1 MYKVN
6 RFMHSFYF
14 KDKIMFFK
22 FKIDTSDISN
32 EILTAN
38 TIAFANTIKKLKSF
52 NKKPNI
58 LICGY
63 TGAGKTSIIQALLGE
78 DLVPDNKIGHEAN
91 PMTQDYDRYENELI
105 GIWDSKGL
113 EPDKG
118 ENEFIERTKKY
129 IRELQENKNVDEHI
143 HIFWY
148 VISAGIE
155 RITET
160 DLKIINLFPKESTL
174 IIISKIDKDTRNKTV
189 EAYKKKLI
197 GEGNISEDKIIYTT
211 DIEGGS
217 RGIEELYEKSLEI
230 MPEAYKIAFEEA
242 QRINIEKAIQI
253 KKEKDK
259 KANYII
265 LKYINEI
272 RIYGD
277 INKVNIKISSMLA
290 ELSNLYGLNEKYTN
304 NFALP
309 LLTLLYSFFY
319 PKGML
324 ELFNIENKDIDL
336 IILISSIA
344 NYCKEKFEELS
355 ISIIENKQIETI
367 DNSNKNFFN
376 AYMQKYRS
384 KILCYSESQL
394 ANMINK
400 EENLILL
407 IGDLAKNIYKI
418 KSLKNNIW
426 AIIISSIA
434 ALVPLLIGFAPIG
447 MAASVILGVG
457 VTAAL
462 GIRAVNVLLALIKA
476 GSLIFGGKVFGAKR
490 ILDMLR
496 NNYDILYD
504 KNKSLLIRK
513 L

>member
-1 MYKVN
+1 MQNQNIENYDYEKDFLNKVEEEKKKYK
-6 RFMHSFYF
+6 R
-14 KDKIMFFK
+14 
-22 FKIDTSDISN
+22 
-32 EILTAN
+32 
-38 TIAFANTIKKLKSF
+38 
-52 NKKPNI
+52 PNI

-217 RGIEELYEKSLEI
+217 RGIKELYENSLKI
-230 MPEAYKIAFEEA
+230 MPEAYKNAFEEV

-309 LLTLLYSFFY
+309 LLTLLYAFFY
-319 PKGML
+319 PKGIL

-344 NYCKEKFEELS
+344 NYCKDKFEELS

-407 IGDLAKNIYKI
+407 IGVKI
-418 KSLKNNIW
+418 KS
-426 AIIISSIA
+426 
-434 ALVPLLIGFAPIG
+434 
-447 MAASVILGVG
+447 
-457 VTAAL
+457 
-462 GIRAVNVLLALIKA
+462 
-476 GSLIFGGKVFGAKR
+476 
-490 ILDMLR
+490 
-496 NNYDILYD
+496 YE
-504 KNKSLLIRK
+504 
-513 L
+513 

>member
-1 MYKVN
+1 MKNIAKN
-6 RFMHSFYF
+6 R
-14 KDKIMFFK
+14 I
-22 FKIDTSDISN
+22 
-32 EILTAN
+32 IL
-38 TIAFANTIKKLKSF
+38 
-52 NKKPNI
+52 
-58 LICGY
+58 
-63 TGAGKTSIIQALLGE
+63 
-78 DLVPDNKIGHEAN
+78 
-91 PMTQDYDRYENELI
+91 
-105 GIWDSKGL
+105 
-113 EPDKG
+113 
-118 ENEFIERTKKY
+118 
-129 IRELQENKNVDEHI
+129 
-143 HIFWY
+143 
-148 VISAGIE
+148 
-155 RITET
+155 
-160 DLKIINLFPKESTL
+160 
-174 IIISKIDKDTRNKTV
+174 
-189 EAYKKKLI
+189 
-197 GEGNISEDKIIYTT
+197 TT
-211 DIEGGS
+211 DIEGGKI
-217 RGIEELYEKSLEI
+217 GIKELYENSLKI
-230 MPEAYKIAFEEA
+230 MPEAYKSAFEEA

-309 LLTLLYSFFY
+309 LLTLLYAFFY
-319 PKGML
+319 PKGIL

-344 NYCKEKFEELS
+344 NYCKDKFEELS

-367 DNSNKNFFN
+367 DNSNKNFFDT
-376 AYMQKYRS
+376 YMQKYRS

-434 ALVPLLIGFAPIG
+434 VLVPLLIGFAPIG
-447 MAASVILGVG
+447 MATSVILGVG

>member
-1 MYKVN
+1 
-6 RFMHSFYF
+6 
-14 KDKIMFFK
+14 MFFK
-22 FKIDTSDISN
+22 FKIDTSTISN

-38 TIAFANTIKKLKSF
+38 TIAFDNTIKKLKSF

-148 VISAGIE
+148 AISVGVGKV
-155 RITET
+155 TDT
-160 DLKIINLFPKESTL
+160 DLKIINTFPKESTL
-174 IIISKIDKDTRNKTV
+174 IIISKADLDKRNETV
-189 EAYKKKLI
+189 KAIKKRLI
-197 GEGNISEDKIIYTT
+197 EDGNIAEDRIILTT
-211 DIEGGS
+211 DIEGGKI
-217 RGIEELYEKSLEI
+217 GIKELYENSLKI
-230 MPEAYKIAFEEA
+230 MPEAYKNAFEEA

-309 LLTLLYSFFY
+309 LLTLLYAFFY
-319 PKGML
+319 PKGMR

-344 NYCKEKFEELS
+344 NYCKDKFEELS

-447 MAASVILGVG
+447 MVASVILGVG

>member
-1 MYKVN
+1 M
-6 RFMHSFYF
+6 SFNS
-14 KDKIMFFK
+14 
-22 FKIDTSDISN
+22 KIDVSNIPN

-38 TIAFANTIKKLKSF
+38 TITFGNTIKNLKAF

-63 TGAGKTSIIQALLGE
+63 TGAGKTSIIQAMLGK
-78 DLVPDNKIGHEAN
+78 DLVPDNEVGHEAK
-91 PMTQDYDRYENELI
+91 PKTQYYHEHENELI
-105 GIWDSKGL
+105 RIWDSKGL

-118 ENEFIERTKKY
+118 QDEFIRITEEF
-129 IRELQENKNVDEHI
+129 IRKRQDKSNNVDDHI

-148 VISAGIE
+148 AISVGIGKV
-155 RITET
+155 TDT
-160 DLKIINLFPKESTL
+160 DLKIINVFPKESTL
-174 IIISKIDKDTRNKTV
+174 VIISQIDIDKRGTT
-189 EAYKKKLI
+189 EAIKKRLI
-197 GEGNISEDKIIYTT
+197 KDGNIAEDRIILTT
-211 DIEGGS
+211 DIENGKI
-217 RGIEELYEKSLEI
+217 GIKELYEKSLEI
-230 MPEAYKIAFEEA
+230 LPDAYKKAFEEA

-253 KKEKDK
+253 KKEKNK

-265 LKYINEI
+265 LKYINKI

-277 INKVNIKISSMLA
+277 INEVNIKISSMIA
-290 ELSNLYGLNEKYTN
+290 ELSHLYGLNEKYIN

-309 LLTLLYSFFY
+309 LFTSLYAYTFFY
-319 PKGML
+319 PKGIF
-324 ELFNIENKDIDL
+324 ELFNTENKNIDL

-344 NYCKEKFEELS
+344 NYCKDKFEELS

-367 DNSNKNFFN
+367 DNKYSFDN
-376 AYMQKYRS
+376 YMQKYRN
-384 KILCYSESQL
+384 KILCDSESQL

-407 IGDLAKNIYKI
+407 SGDLAKNIYKI

-426 AIIISSIA
+426 AIIISSVA

-504 KNKSLLIRK
+504 KNKSLLIKSFSRE
-513 L
+513 

>member
-1 MYKVN
+1 MENQNFENYDYEKDFLNKFEEEKKKYK
-6 RFMHSFYF
+6 R
-14 KDKIMFFK
+14 
-22 FKIDTSDISN
+22 
-32 EILTAN
+32 
-38 TIAFANTIKKLKSF
+38 
-52 NKKPNI
+52 PNI

-63 TGAGKTSIIQALLGE
+63 TGAGKPSIIQALLGK
-78 DLVPDNKIGHEAN
+78 DLVPDNEIKDAERGT
-91 PMTQDYDRYENELI
+91 MDYKRYENELI
-105 GIWDSKGL
+105 GIWDSMGL
-113 EPDKG
+113 EPKKG
-118 ENEFIERTKKY
+118 EQDFIRMTEEFIRERQDKS
-129 IRELQENKNVDEHI
+129 NNVDDHI

-211 DIEGGS
+211 DIESGKI
-217 RGIEELYEKSLEI
+217 GIKELYEKSLEI

-309 LLTLLYSFFY
+309 LLTLLYAFFY
-319 PKGML
+319 PKGIL

-376 AYMQKYRS
+376 AYTQKYRS

>member
-1 MYKVN
+1 
-6 RFMHSFYF
+6 
-14 KDKIMFFK
+14 
-22 FKIDTSDISN
+22 
-32 EILTAN
+32 
-38 TIAFANTIKKLKSF
+38 
-52 NKKPNI
+52 
-58 LICGY
+58 
-63 TGAGKTSIIQALLGE
+63 
-78 DLVPDNKIGHEAN
+78 
-91 PMTQDYDRYENELI
+91 
-105 GIWDSKGL
+105 
-113 EPDKG
+113 
-118 ENEFIERTKKY
+118 
-129 IRELQENKNVDEHI
+129 
-143 HIFWY
+143 
-148 VISAGIE
+148 
-155 RITET
+155 
-160 DLKIINLFPKESTL
+160 
-174 IIISKIDKDTRNKTV
+174 
-189 EAYKKKLI
+189 
-197 GEGNISEDKIIYTT
+197 
-211 DIEGGS
+211 
-217 RGIEELYEKSLEI
+217 
-230 MPEAYKIAFEEA
+230 MPEAYKNAFEEA

-336 IILISSIA
+336 IILISYIA

-376 AYMQKYRS
+376 AYTQKYRS

-426 AIIISSIA
+426 AIIISSVA

-447 MAASVILGVG
+447 MATSVILGVG

>member
-1 MYKVN
+1 
-6 RFMHSFYF
+6 
-14 KDKIMFFK
+14 MFFK
-22 FKIDTSDISN
+22 FKIDTSTISN

-38 TIAFANTIKKLKSF
+38 TIAFGNTIKKLKAD

-63 TGAGKTSIIQALLGE
+63 TGVGKTSIIQALLGE

-211 DIEGGS
+211 DIEGGKI
-217 RGIEELYEKSLEI
+217 GIKELYEKSLEI
-230 MPEAYKIAFEEA
+230 MPEAYKNAFEEA

-253 KKEKDK
+253 KKEKVK
-259 KANYII
+259 
-265 LKYINEI
+265 
-272 RIYGD
+272 
-277 INKVNIKISSMLA
+277 
-290 ELSNLYGLNEKYTN
+290 
-304 NFALP
+304 
-309 LLTLLYSFFY
+309 
-319 PKGML
+319 
-324 ELFNIENKDIDL
+324 
-336 IILISSIA
+336 
-344 NYCKEKFEELS
+344 
-355 ISIIENKQIETI
+355 KQIT
-367 DNSNKNFFN
+367 
-376 AYMQKYRS
+376 
-384 KILCYSESQL
+384 
-394 ANMINK
+394 
-400 EENLILL
+400 
-407 IGDLAKNIYKI
+407 
-418 KSLKNNIW
+418 
-426 AIIISSIA
+426 
-434 ALVPLLIGFAPIG
+434 
-447 MAASVILGVG
+447 
-457 VTAAL
+457 
-462 GIRAVNVLLALIKA
+462 
-476 GSLIFGGKVFGAKR
+476 
-490 ILDMLR
+490 
-496 NNYDILYD
+496 
-504 KNKSLLIRK
+504 
-513 L
+513 

>member
-1 MYKVN
+1 MQNQNIENYDYEKDFLNKV
-6 RFMHSFYF
+6 
-14 KDKIMFFK
+14 
-22 FKIDTSDISN
+22 
-32 EILTAN
+32 EEE
-38 TIAFANTIKKLKSF
+38 KKKY
-52 NKKPNI
+52 KKPNI

-63 TGAGKTSIIQALLGE
+63 TGVGKTSIIQALLGE

-211 DIEGGS
+211 DIEGGKI
-217 RGIEELYEKSLEI
+217 GIKELYEKSLEI

-309 LLTLLYSFFY
+309 LLTLLYAFFY
-319 PKGML
+319 PKGIL

-344 NYCKEKFEELS
+344 NYCKDKFEELS

-394 ANMINK
+394 ANMIDK

-426 AIIISSIA
+426 AIIISSVA

>member
-38 TIAFANTIKKLKSF
+38 TIAFGNTIKKLKAD

-63 TGAGKTSIIQALLGE
+63 TGVGKTSIIQALLGE

-211 DIEGGS
+211 DIESGKI
-217 RGIEELYEKSLEI
+217 GIKELYEKSLEI

-309 LLTLLYSFFY
+309 LLTLLYAFFY
-319 PKGML
+319 PKGIL

-344 NYCKEKFEELS
+344 NYCKDKFEELS

-434 ALVPLLIGFAPIG
+434 ALVPLLIGFAPMG

>member
-1 MYKVN
+1 
-6 RFMHSFYF
+6 
-14 KDKIMFFK
+14 
-22 FKIDTSDISN
+22 
-32 EILTAN
+32 
-38 TIAFANTIKKLKSF
+38 
-52 NKKPNI
+52 
-58 LICGY
+58 
-63 TGAGKTSIIQALLGE
+63 
-78 DLVPDNKIGHEAN
+78 
-91 PMTQDYDRYENELI
+91 
-105 GIWDSKGL
+105 
-113 EPDKG
+113 
-118 ENEFIERTKKY
+118 
-129 IRELQENKNVDEHI
+129 
-143 HIFWY
+143 
-148 VISAGIE
+148 
-155 RITET
+155 
-160 DLKIINLFPKESTL
+160 
-174 IIISKIDKDTRNKTV
+174 
-189 EAYKKKLI
+189 
-197 GEGNISEDKIIYTT
+197 
-211 DIEGGS
+211 
-217 RGIEELYEKSLEI
+217 
-230 MPEAYKIAFEEA
+230 
-242 QRINIEKAIQI
+242 
-253 KKEKDK
+253 
-259 KANYII
+259 
-265 LKYINEI
+265 
-272 RIYGD
+272 
-277 INKVNIKISSMLA
+277 MLA

-344 NYCKEKFEELS
+344 NYCKDKFEELS
-355 ISIIENKQIETI
+355 ISIIENKQIEAI

-426 AIIISSIA
+426 AIIISSVA
-434 ALVPLLIGFAPIG
+434 ALVTLLIGFAPIG

>member
-1 MYKVN
+1 
-6 RFMHSFYF
+6 
-14 KDKIMFFK
+14 MFFK
-22 FKIDTSDISN
+22 FKIDTSTISN

-38 TIAFANTIKKLKSF
+38 TIAFGNTIKKLKVD

-63 TGAGKTSIIQALLGE
+63 TGVGKTSIIQALLGE

-211 DIEGGS
+211 DIEGGKI
-217 RGIEELYEKSLEI
+217 GIKELYENSLKI

-309 LLTLLYSFFY
+309 LLTLLYAFFY
-319 PKGML
+319 PKGIL

-344 NYCKEKFEELS
+344 NYCKDKFEELS

-426 AIIISSIA
+426 AIIISSVA

>member
-1 MYKVN
+1 MQNQNFENYDYEKDFLNKFEEEKKKYK
-6 RFMHSFYF
+6 R
-14 KDKIMFFK
+14 
-22 FKIDTSDISN
+22 
-32 EILTAN
+32 
-38 TIAFANTIKKLKSF
+38 
-52 NKKPNI
+52 PNI

-63 TGAGKTSIIQALLGE
+63 TGAGKTSIIQALLGK
-78 DLVPDNKIGHEAN
+78 DLVPDNEIKDAERGT
-91 PMTQDYDRYENELI
+91 MDYKRYENELI
-105 GIWDSKGL
+105 GIWDSMGL
-113 EPDKG
+113 EPKKG
-118 ENEFIERTKKY
+118 EQDFIRMTEEFIRERQDKS
-129 IRELQENKNVDEHI
+129 NNVDDHI

-211 DIEGGS
+211 DIEGGKI
-217 RGIEELYEKSLEI
+217 GIKELYENSLKI

>member
-1 MYKVN
+1 MQNQNIENYDYEKDFLNKVEEEKKKYK
-6 RFMHSFYF
+6 R
-14 KDKIMFFK
+14 
-22 FKIDTSDISN
+22 
-32 EILTAN
+32 
-38 TIAFANTIKKLKSF
+38 
-52 NKKPNI
+52 PNI

-63 TGAGKTSIIQALLGE
+63 TGAGKTSIIQALLGK

-91 PMTQDYDRYENELI
+91 PMTQDYDRYENSYIE
-105 GIWDSKGL
+105 IWDSKGL

-118 ENEFIERTKKY
+118 QDEFVERTKNH
-129 IRELQENKNVDEHI
+129 IRKIQENKNVDEHI

-148 VISAGIE
+148 AISVGVGKV
-155 RITET
+155 TGT
-160 DLKIINLFPKESTL
+160 DLKIINTFPKESTL
-174 IIISKIDKDTRNKTV
+174 IIISKADLDKRNETV
-189 EAYKKKLI
+189 KAIKKRLI
-197 GEGNISEDKIIYTT
+197 EDGNIAKNRIILTT
-211 DIEGGS
+211 DIEGGKI
-217 RGIEELYEKSLEI
+217 GIKELYENSLKI
-230 MPEAYKIAFEEA
+230 MPEAYKNAFEEA

-309 LLTLLYSFFY
+309 LLTLLYAFFY
-319 PKGML
+319 PKGIL

-344 NYCKEKFEELS
+344 NYCKDKFEELS

-434 ALVPLLIGFAPIG
+434 ALVPLLIGFAPMG

-462 GIRAVNVLLALIKA
+462 GIRAVNVLLALTKA

>member
-1 MYKVN
+1 MVII
-6 RFMHSFYF
+6 SQIDI
-14 KDKIMFFK
+14 DKRG
-22 FKIDTSDISN
+22 TT
-32 EILTAN
+32 EA
-38 TIAFANTIKKLKSF
+38 IKKR
-52 NKKPNI
+52 
-58 LICGY
+58 LI
-63 TGAGKTSIIQALLGE
+63 
-78 DLVPDNKIGHEAN
+78 
-91 PMTQDYDRYENELI
+91 
-105 GIWDSKGL
+105 
-113 EPDKG
+113 
-118 ENEFIERTKKY
+118 
-129 IRELQENKNVDEHI
+129 
-143 HIFWY
+143 
-148 VISAGIE
+148 
-155 RITET
+155 
-160 DLKIINLFPKESTL
+160 
-174 IIISKIDKDTRNKTV
+174 KD
-189 EAYKKKLI
+189 
-197 GEGNISEDKIIYTT
+197 GNIAEDRIILTT
-211 DIEGGS
+211 DIEGG
-217 RGIEELYEKSLEI
+217 RIGIKELYEKSLEI
-230 MPEAYKIAFEEA
+230 LPDAYKTAFEEA

-253 KKEKDK
+253 KKEKNK

-277 INKVNIKISSMLA
+277 INEVNIKISSMIA
-290 ELSNLYGLNEKYTN
+290 ELSHLYGLNEKYIN

-309 LLTLLYSFFY
+309 LFTSLYAYTFFY
-319 PKGML
+319 PKVIF
-324 ELFNIENKDIDL
+324 ELFNTENKNIDL

-344 NYCKEKFEELS
+344 NYCKDKFEELS

-367 DNSNKNFFN
+367 DNKDSFDN
-376 AYMQKYRS
+376 YMQKYRN
-384 KILCYSESQL
+384 KILCDSESQL

-426 AIIISSIA
+426 AIIISSVA

-504 KNKSLLIRK
+504 KNKSLLIKSFSRE
-513 L
+513 

>member
-1 MYKVN
+1 
-6 RFMHSFYF
+6 
-14 KDKIMFFK
+14 MFFNS
-22 FKIDTSDISN
+22 KIDTSKISN

-38 TIAFANTIKKLKSF
+38 TIAFDNTIKKLKSF

-63 TGAGKTSIIQALLGE
+63 TGVGKTSIIQALLGK
-78 DLVPDNKIGHEAN
+78 DLVPDNMIGYEAH
-91 PMTQDYDRYENELI
+91 PMTQDYDRYENELV

-129 IRELQENKNVDEHI
+129 IREVQENSNVDNHI

-148 VISAGIE
+148 VISAGIGKV
-155 RITET
+155 TDT
-160 DLKIINLFPKESTL
+160 DLKIINIFPKASTL
-174 IIISKIDKDTRNKTV
+174 IIISKIDIDKRNKTV
-189 EAYKKKLI
+189 EAIKKRLI
-197 GEGNISEDKIIYTT
+197 ENGNIAEDRIILTT
-211 DIEGGS
+211 DIEGDKIGVN
-217 RGIEELYEKSLEI
+217 ELYEKSLEI

-242 QRINIEKAIQI
+242 QRINIEKAIQM
-253 KKEKDK
+253 KKEKNK
-259 KANYII
+259 KANHII

-277 INKVNIKISSMLA
+277 INEVNIKISSMLA
-290 ELSNLYGLNEKYTN
+290 ELSNLYGLNEKYIN

-309 LLTLLYSFFY
+309 LLTLLYAFFY
-319 PKGML
+319 PKGIF
-324 ELFNIENKDIDL
+324 ELFNTENKNIDF

-344 NYCKEKFEELS
+344 NYCKDKFEELS
-355 ISIIENKQIETI
+355 ISIIEGKQIETI
-367 DNSNKNFFN
+367 NNDNKNFFDT
-376 AYMQKYRS
+376 YMQKYRS
-384 KILCYSESQL
+384 KILCDSESKL
-394 ANMINK
+394 ANMISK

-407 IGDLAKNIYKI
+407 SGDLAKNIYKI

-426 AIIISSIA
+426 AIIISSVA

-462 GIRAVNVLLALIKA
+462 GVRAVNVLLALIKA
-476 GSLIFGGKVFGAKR
+476 GSIIFGGKVFGAKR

-504 KNKSLLIRK
+504 KNKSLLIK
-513 L
+513 KISINY

>member
-1 MYKVN
+1 MDYK
-6 RFMHSFYF
+6 
-14 KDKIMFFK
+14 
-22 FKIDTSDISN
+22 
-32 EILTAN
+32 
-38 TIAFANTIKKLKSF
+38 
-52 NKKPNI
+52 
-58 LICGY
+58 
-63 TGAGKTSIIQALLGE
+63 
-78 DLVPDNKIGHEAN
+78 
-91 PMTQDYDRYENELI
+91 RYENELI
-105 GIWDSKGL
+105 GIWDSMGL
-113 EPDKG
+113 EPKKG
-118 ENEFIERTKKY
+118 EQDFIRMTEEFIRERQDKS
-129 IRELQENKNVDEHI
+129 NNVDDHI

-211 DIEGGS
+211 DIESGKI
-217 RGIEELYEKSLEI
+217 GIKELYEKSLKI
-230 MPEAYKIAFEEA
+230 MPEAYKNAFEEA

-253 KKEKDK
+253 KKEKDR

-309 LLTLLYSFFY
+309 LLTLLYAFFY
-319 PKGML
+319 PKGMR

-344 NYCKEKFEELS
+344 NYCKDKFEELS

-376 AYMQKYRS
+376 AYMQKYRI

-407 IGDLAKNIYKI
+407 NGDLAKNIYKI

-426 AIIISSIA
+426 AIIISSVA
-434 ALVPLLIGFAPIG
+434 VLVPLLIGFAPIG

>member
-1 MYKVN
+1 
-6 RFMHSFYF
+6 
-14 KDKIMFFK
+14 MFFK
-22 FKIDTSDISN
+22 FKIDTSTISN

-38 TIAFANTIKKLKSF
+38 TIAFGNTIKKLKAD

-113 EPDKG
+113 ELDKG

-174 IIISKIDKDTRNKTV
+174 IIISKADLDKRNETV
-189 EAYKKKLI
+189 KAIKKRLI
-197 GEGNISEDKIIYTT
+197 EDGNIAEDRIILTT
-211 DIEGGS
+211 DIEGGKI
-217 RGIEELYEKSLEI
+217 GIKELYENSLKI
-230 MPEAYKIAFEEA
+230 MPEAYKNAFEEA

-253 KKEKDK
+253 KKEKDR

-309 LLTLLYSFFY
+309 FCLHCFTLSFILKACLNY
-319 PKGML
+319 
-324 ELFNIENKDIDL
+324 L
-336 IILISSIA
+336 I
-344 NYCKEKFEELS
+344 
-355 ISIIENKQIETI
+355 
-367 DNSNKNFFN
+367 
-376 AYMQKYRS
+376 
-384 KILCYSESQL
+384 
-394 ANMINK
+394 
-400 EENLILL
+400 
-407 IGDLAKNIYKI
+407 
-418 KSLKNNIW
+418 
-426 AIIISSIA
+426 
-434 ALVPLLIGFAPIG
+434 
-447 MAASVILGVG
+447 
-457 VTAAL
+457 
-462 GIRAVNVLLALIKA
+462 
-476 GSLIFGGKVFGAKR
+476 
-490 ILDMLR
+490 
-496 NNYDILYD
+496 
-504 KNKSLLIRK
+504 
-513 L
+513 

>member
-1 MYKVN
+1 MQNQNIENYDYEKDFLNKVEEEKKKYK
-6 RFMHSFYF
+6 R
-14 KDKIMFFK
+14 
-22 FKIDTSDISN
+22 
-32 EILTAN
+32 
-38 TIAFANTIKKLKSF
+38 
-52 NKKPNI
+52 PNI

-63 TGAGKTSIIQALLGE
+63 TGAGKTSIIQALLGK

-91 PMTQDYDRYENELI
+91 PMTQDYDRYENSYI

-118 ENEFIERTKKY
+118 QDEFVERTKNH
-129 IRELQENKNVDEHI
+129 IRKIQENKNVDEHI

-148 VISAGIE
+148 DISVGVGKV
-155 RITET
+155 TGT
-160 DLKIINLFPKESTL
+160 DLKIINSFPKESTL
-174 IIISKIDKDTRNKTV
+174 VIISKIDLDRKNRVV
-189 EAYKKKLI
+189 EAIKRELI
-197 GEGNISEDKIIYTT
+197 NNGIPEDRIILTN
-211 DIEGGS
+211 DEAKE
-217 RGIEELYEKSLEI
+217 GIEELYEKSLEI

-272 RIYGD
+272 RIYGY

-309 LLTLLYSFFY
+309 LLTLLYAFFY
-319 PKGML
+319 PKGIL

-344 NYCKEKFEELS
+344 NYCKDKFEELS

-426 AIIISSIA
+426 AIIISSVA

-447 MAASVILGVG
+447 MATSVILGVG

-462 GIRAVNVLLALIKA
+462 GIRAVNVLLALIKD